1 MDRIK
6 LSETSDWDLEFPD
19 DQDVR
24 GYRVLDK
31 DGGDTG
37 LTVVDMIVNTDQKM
51 VDAVTLSDG
60 TEYPAR
66 DLSIG
71 DGVIYATDG
80 TYDGTRRAADI
91 ERYGAVVPRSRV

>member
-1 MDRIK
+1 MDRIF
-6 LSETSDWDLEFPD
+6 LSDTSDWVLEFPD

-31 DGGDTG
+31 DGNDTG
-37 LTVVDMIVNTDQKM
+37 LTVVDMIVDPDQKR
-51 VDAVTLSDG
+51 VDAVSLSDG
-60 TEYPAR
+60 SEYPAR

-80 TYDGTRRAADI
+80 TYDGTRRVADI
-91 ERYGAVVPRSRV
+91 DRYGTVVPRARV